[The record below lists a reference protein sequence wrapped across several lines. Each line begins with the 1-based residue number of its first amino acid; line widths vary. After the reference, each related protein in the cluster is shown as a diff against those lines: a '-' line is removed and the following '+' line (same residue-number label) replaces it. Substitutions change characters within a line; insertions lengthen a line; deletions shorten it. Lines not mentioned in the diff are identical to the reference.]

1 VSKTTRLRKIFR
13 SDDKALVAVLDHASG
28 MGPMPGL
35 IDPRP
40 TVEKLIAGGADAIAT
55 SFGTALECADLLDH
69 VGLILRVDG
78 GLTRL
83 GGMAS
88 SMKLIF
94 QVEDALRVG
103 ADGLITMGY
112 VGEGEEDVLPYLAK
126 LGSECKKWNMP
137 LLAEMLPL
145 VEGGKRSTDA
155 DEVSLAARIGAEYGA
170 DFIKTVYTG
179 DSTSFRKVTEAC
191 YKPVL
196 ILGGAKMASDRD
208 VLETVR
214 GAIDGGGA
222 GVAMGRN
229 LWQHEH
235 PEQITRAVAAIIHED
250 ASVESAMKYLE

>member
-1 VSKTTRLRKIFR
+1 MSKMARLRKIFR
-13 SDDKALVAVLDHASG
+13 DDGKALVAVLDHASG

-40 TVEKLIAGGADAIAT
+40 AVAKLVAGGADAIAT
-55 SFGTALECADLLDH
+55 SLGTAIECADLLDH

-88 SMKLIF
+88 GMKLIF
-94 QVEDALRVG
+94 HVEDALRIG

-112 VGEGEEDVLPYLAK
+112 CGQGEGEVLPYLAK
-126 LGSECKKWNMP
+126 LGSECKEWNMP
-137 LLAEMLPL
+137 LLAEMLPIL
-145 VEGGKRSTDA
+145 DGKRSTEA
-155 DEVSLAARIGAEYGA
+155 DHVALAARIGAEYGA

-179 DSTSFRKVTEAC
+179 DSESFRKVTDAC

-196 ILGGAKMASDRD
+196 ILGGAKMSSDQE

-214 GAIDGGGA
+214 GAIDGGGS

-235 PEQITRAVAAIIHED
+235 PDKITRAVGAIIHED
-250 ASVESAMKYLE
+250 ASVEEAMEYLR